1 MKKLDDDFWSE
12 SYFKKST
19 GWDFG
24 KISVSIKE
32 YVNQIENWNSS
43 ILFLKWIEIYAILS
57 ILLKPLW
64 CLKGLLVRALIRN
77 KMPPANSPKE
87 LMMAIQA
94 NIE

>member
-43 ILFLKWIEIYAILS
+43 ILFLK
-57 ILLKPLW
+57 
-64 CLKGLLVRALIRN
+64 
-77 KMPPANSPKE
+77 
-87 LMMAIQA
+87 
-94 NIE
+94 